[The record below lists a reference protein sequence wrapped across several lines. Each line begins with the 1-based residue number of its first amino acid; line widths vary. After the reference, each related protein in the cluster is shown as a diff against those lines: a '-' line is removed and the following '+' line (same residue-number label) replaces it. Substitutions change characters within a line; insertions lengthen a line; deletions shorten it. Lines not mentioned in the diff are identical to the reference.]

1 MNKILFLF
9 DSYYMY
15 NLFKININNGFE
27 VSKEIVDVL
36 DKLQEIGIYGDLAL
50 LEERDEYGNIQ
61 RTPYLICVYEG

>member
-15 NLFKININNGFE
+15 NLFKIKTNNAFE
-27 VSKEIVDVL
+27 VSKEITEVL

-50 LEERDEYGNIQ
+50 IEERDEYGNIQ
-61 RTPYLICVYEG
+61 RNPYLICIYEG